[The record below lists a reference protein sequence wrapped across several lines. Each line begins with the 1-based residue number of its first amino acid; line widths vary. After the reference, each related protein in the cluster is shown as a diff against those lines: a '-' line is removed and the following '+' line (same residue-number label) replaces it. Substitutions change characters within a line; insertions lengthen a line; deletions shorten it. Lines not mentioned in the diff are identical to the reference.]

1 MKKEI
6 ILLILGALTSIFL
19 LKFDLQNGL
28 EFLNIRIQHSLIDFA
43 RKSSSDK
50 FLTTQIIGYL
60 FFVIFILSIRK
71 NFTDK
76 KRIAIIVFIILL
88 AIGIYNEL
96 FAIYENIIGKFEGR
110 HCRVGIILTTLGTLF
125 LISIKRLKKTL

>member
-6 ILLILGALTSIFL
+6 LLLILGALTSIFL
-19 LKFDLQNGL
+19 IKFDLQNGF

-43 RKSSSDK
+43 GKASLDK

-60 FFVIFILSIRK
+60 FFVFFILSIRK

-76 KRIAIIVFIILL
+76 KRIVLIAFIILL
-88 AIGIYNEL
+88 ITGIYNET

-110 HCRVGIILTTLGTLF
+110 HCRVGITLTILGILF
-125 LISIKRLKKTL
+125 LISIKRLKKAT